1 MTGLVAFVARFWVRR
16 DGATGLE
23 VAVWLGTLAIGLA
36 VGSFLLL

>member
-1 MTGLVAFVARFWVRR
+1 MGGFVGFMARFWDRR
-16 DGATGLE
+16 DGTSGLE